1 MTKGKR
7 RDPDPCPA
15 LSPRAEA
22 AIMRLAELLGRQ
34 IARELHEE
42 KNRQREQK
50 DDPGDSHSDGKPP
63 SGGGVSR
70 VFGNFL
76 GRCGSDLEAVKRR

>member
-1 MTKGKR
+1 MTKRKQ
-7 RDPDPCPA
+7 RDPEPCPA

-50 DDPGDSHSDGKPP
+50 DDPARQP
-63 SGGGVSR
+63 
-70 VFGNFL
+70 
-76 GRCGSDLEAVKRR
+76 